1 MGGKMRRNVISF
13 ICAAIAL
20 HSFAHASDW
29 TQPGGGV
36 FAQIMDQ
43 GGARTTFTLVNLDA
57 TPAPYMLNFYKDDG
71 TPLTLI
77 TTAGTTSSVTGSIPV
92 NGSVE
97 FATSGPATSPLVQGY
112 AVLVTTSTIAG
123 SAVFGL
129 PIGTGFF
136 ESTCPLD
143 TGQDFEFG
151 IPFNHTVAGTVV
163 GVALANSYGY
173 APLNL
178 AVTAYDQSGNQLVKT
193 TISMAAGAHQAF
205 LLNTQFAA
213 LAGKRGTVWLSGTDA
228 SGNPA
233 YFNVLGVRA
242 TNTTYTSIVPIV
254 PAGN

>member
-1 MGGKMRRNVISF
+1 MLRNVLVVC
-13 ICAAIAL
+13 CAVIAL
-20 HSFAHASDW
+20 NSTARASDR
-29 TQPGGGV
+29 TESGGGV

-57 TPAPYMLNFYKDDG
+57 TPAPYTLNFYKDDG

-77 TTAGTTSSVTGSIPV
+77 TTAGTTAGMTGSIPV

-97 FATSGPATSPLVQGY
+97 FATNGSATAALVQGY

-151 IPFNHTVAGTVV
+151 IPFDHTVAGTVV
-163 GVALANSYGY
+163 GVGVANSYGY
-173 APLNL
+173 TPLNL
-178 AVTAYDQSGNQLVKT
+178 TVNAYDQSGNQLVKT
-193 TISMAAGAHQAF
+193 TMTMPANTHQAF
-205 LLNTQFAA
+205 LLTTQFPA
-213 LAGKRGTVWLSGTDA
+213 LAAKKGAIFFSSVDA
-228 SGNPA
+228 AGNQY

-242 TNTTYTSIVPIV
+242 TTSTYTSIVPIV
-254 PAGN
+254 PAND

>member
-1 MGGKMRRNVISF
+1 MSRKFLFVS
-13 ICAAIAL
+13 CAAIL
-20 HSFAHASDW
+20 FGSLVQASDW
-29 TQPGGGV
+29 TEAGGGV

-57 TPAPYMLNFYKDDG
+57 TPAPYTLNFYKDDG
-71 TPLTLI
+71 TPLTLT
-77 TTAGTTSSVTGSIPV
+77 TTAGTTASMTGSIPV

-112 AVLVTTSTIAG
+112 AVLVTTNTIAG

-151 IPFNHTVAGTVV
+151 IPFDHTVAGTVV

-173 APLNL
+173 SPLNL
-178 AVTAYDQSGNQLVKT
+178 TVNAYDQSGNQLVKT
-193 TISMAAGAHQAF
+193 TMTMPANAHQAF
-205 LLNTQFAA
+205 LLTTQFPA
-213 LAGKRGTVWLSGTDA
+213 LAGKRGTIFFSSVDA
-228 SGNPA
+228 AGNQY

-242 TNTTYTSIVPIV
+242 TTNTYTSIVPIV
-254 PAGN
+254 PAND